1 MGQENSKETFEESLV
16 ERLKN
21 KGIKVELQQV
31 QRFLKFVEELCPWF
45 PEYGKLNENSWER
58 VGVEIK
64 KCYEKHGPENI
75 PVEAL
80 GLWALIQDN
89 LDPNPEKQ
97 EGSFPKADE
106 VETQP
111 SAPPAEPENPCTAPL
126 KQGPVSLGHD
136 AKFKEQKSWN
146 KTREE
151 LKNLKSLVTS
161 LTQKIETLQVSPLP
175 SVGVELDSPGEASF
189 RMEKPPVIAIAQ
201 KSSEAM
207 RTLSVKATSP
217 LQASLREAAS
227 KGEEIQGFQ
236 MFPVLEEQDR
246 QGNIIR
252 VHVPIPFKQLKEL
265 KTACSQYGPTAPFTT
280 ALLES
285 LALEVLPPGDWKQM
299 ARACLS
305 GGDYLLC
312 KSEFVEQCQATAEIN
327 RAQQIPITFDMLAG
341 EGPYRKTGQ
350 QLNFDIAVYAQVQA
364 AAKRAWNT
372 LPSSGRQ
379 TEDLSKIRQGP
390 DELFQDFVSRLM
402 QTASR
407 LISDSEAG
415 LLLVK
420 QLAYENANAACQAA
434 IRPFRKKGNISDY
447 IRLCSD
453 IGPSYNQGIV
463 MAAALQGKMV
473 RDVLYQQRH
482 PNSRQGKD
490 TGPPGSCFGCGQMGH
505 YIRSCSSKRRG
516 FGSNREP
523 GLCPRCRRG
532 KHRASECTSRA
543 NTQKSLFQGN
553 GQRGP
558 S

>member
-1 MGQENSKETFEESLV
+1 MGQENSKQIFEESLV
-16 ERLKN
+16 ERLKT
-21 KGIKVELQQV
+21 KGVKVELQQV
-31 QRFLKFVEELCPWF
+31 QRFLQFVEELCPWF
-45 PEYGKLNENSWER
+45 PDYGKLNENSWER
-58 VGVEIK
+58 IGVEIQK
-64 KCYEKHGPENI
+64 YYEKHRPETI

-80 GLWALIQDN
+80 GLWALIWNN

-106 VETQP
+106 AEIKP
-111 SAPPAEPENPCTAPL
+111 SAPPAEPENPVQHHLNRVRFLLAMTL
-126 KQGPVSLGHD
+126 SLRN
-136 AKFKEQKSWN
+136 KKSWN

-175 SVGVELDSPGEASF
+175 SVGVELGSPGEASF

-201 KSSEAM
+201 RSSEAM

-217 LQASLREAAS
+217 LQASLGEAAS
-227 KGEEIQGFQ
+227 KGEEIQDFQ
-236 MFPVLEEQDR
+236 MFPVLEERDR

-265 KTACSQYGPTAPFTT
+265 KTPCSQYGPTAPFTT

-285 LALEVLPPGDWKQM
+285 LALEVLPPGNWKQM

-305 GGDYLLC
+305 GGDYLLW
-312 KSEFVEQCQATAEIN
+312 KSEFMEQCQATAEIN
-327 RAQQIPITFDMLAG
+327 RAQQIPITFDMLTG
-341 EGPYRKTGQ
+341 EGPYRETGQ

-402 QTASR
+402 QRASR
-407 LISDSEAG
+407 LINNSEAG

-420 QLAYENANAACQAA
+420 QLAYENANAACQAM
-434 IRPFRKKGNISDY
+434 RCPFRKKGNISDY
-447 IRLCSD
+447 I
-453 IGPSYNQGIV
+453 
-463 MAAALQGKMV
+463 
-473 RDVLYQQRH
+473 
-482 PNSRQGKD
+482 
-490 TGPPGSCFGCGQMGH
+490 
-505 YIRSCSSKRRG
+505 
-516 FGSNREP
+516 
-523 GLCPRCRRG
+523 
-532 KHRASECTSRA
+532 
-543 NTQKSLFQGN
+543 
-553 GQRGP
+553 
-558 S
+558 